1 MGTRGTWEGSCRE
14 EGSGSLQ
21 VANADTLQQVFAQ
34 VGVARAG
41 AGAGRELRAGLLL
54 FLRASS

>member
-14 EGSGSLQ
+14 EGSGSLLWGQ

-41 AGAGRELRAGLLL
+41 AGQVGN
-54 FLRASS
+54 